1 VAEMILPMSSR
12 FLIIGQGLAGTALAW
27 RLHERGHRFLI
38 VDRDE
43 ELTSSKV
50 AAGLVTPVTGMRL
63 NLNWRYDQLYPEAVA
78 FYRALEHRLG
88 EVFYHEVPIVRL
100 LRDEKAAALWE
111 KRRLQPEV
119 APYVNDTVSSP
130 LVDEA
135 IFANPHGGFQQ
146 QHSGWLDTAAFLS
159 ASKAYFQSV
168 GAWQVG
174 EVTVDSLTPSASSVL
189 WQGDSFT
196 TAIYCTGWEA
206 AHHPW
211 FDWVPFQ
218 SARGTVLN
226 VAADTGGETRIINR
240 GCWLLPR
247 ADGSLRV
254 GPTYELSFD
263 DPNKPS
269 PEVVAGLETKL
280 QVLLKSPYTIT
291 GSQTGVRPIIKGHHA
306 LIGRHPGRPR
316 VAFMNGLGSK
326 GVLRAPWVA
335 RQLTEHLLD
344 GAAIEAGMDLAGD

>member
-1 VAEMILPMSSR
+1 MISR
-12 FLIIGQGLAGTALAW
+12 FLIIGQGLAGTCLAW
-27 RLHERGHRFLI
+27 RLYERGVPFLI

-43 ELTSSKV
+43 ALTSSKV
-50 AAGLVTPVTGMRL
+50 AAGLVTPITGMRL
-63 NLNWRYDQLYPEAVA
+63 NLNWRYHQLYPEALA
-78 FYRALEHRLG
+78 FYRTLEQRLH
-88 EVFYHEVPIVRL
+88 ETFYHEVPIVRL

-119 APYVNDTVSSP
+119 APYVSATAEPP

-135 IFANPHGGFQQ
+135 IFANPYGGFQQ

-159 ASKAYFQSV
+159 ASKAYFQNLGV
-168 GAWQVG
+168 WQGG
-174 EVTVDSLTPSASSVL
+174 EVKPESLDVSPQQVV
-189 WQGDSFT
+189 WNDQSFQM
-196 TAIYCTGWEA
+196 AIFCTGWEA

-226 VAADTGGETRIINR
+226 VKADTGGENRVINR

-263 DPNKPS
+263 NPTQPS
-269 PEVVAGLETKL
+269 PEAVTGLETKL
-280 QVLLKSPYTIT
+280 QALLKSAYTIT

-306 LIGRHPGRPR
+306 LIGRHPGRPQI
-316 VAFMNGLGSK
+316 ALMNGLGSK

-344 GAAIEAGMDLAGD
+344 GRGIEAGMDLVGS